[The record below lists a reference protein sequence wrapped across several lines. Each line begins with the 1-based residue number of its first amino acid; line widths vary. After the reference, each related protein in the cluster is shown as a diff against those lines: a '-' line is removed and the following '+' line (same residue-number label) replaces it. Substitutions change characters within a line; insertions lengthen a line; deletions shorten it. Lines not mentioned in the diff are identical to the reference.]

1 MRVLALDIG
10 EKRVGVAYADTEQNI
25 AMPLVV
31 LPAAEVE
38 SHAAPFRRLLE
49 DYEPDL
55 LVVGRPLTLTGDVG
69 PQAQRVE
76 AVALGVAKR
85 CGLDLEFA
93 DERLS
98 SAQAKR
104 IMHEQGM
111 TEKQMRGKLD
121 CVAASLFLQTW
132 LDRRRAHETMGDS

>member
-10 EKRVGVAYADTEQNI
+10 EKRVGVAYADTQRGI
-25 AMPLVV
+25 AMPLLV

-38 SHAAPFRRLLE
+38 GHAAPFRRLLE
-49 DYEPDL
+49 DYEPEL
-55 LVVGRPLTLTGDVG
+55 LVVGRPLTLAGEPG

-76 AVALGVAKR
+76 AVAQGVAKR
-85 CGLDLEFA
+85 CGLDLEFT

-132 LDRRRAHETMGDS
+132 LDRRAHDMMGDS

>member
-1 MRVLALDIG
+1 MRVLAFDIG
-10 EKRVGVAYADTEQNI
+10 EKRVGIAYGDTDHNV
-25 AMPLVV
+25 AMPVAV
-31 LPAAEVE
+31 LPAAAVE

-55 LVVGRPLTLTGDVG
+55 LVAGRPLTLKGEPG

-76 AVALGVAKR
+76 AVARSIAAR
-85 CGLDLEFA
+85 CGLELCFA

-111 TEKQMRGKLD
+111 SEKQMRGKLD
-121 CVAASLFLQTW
+121 SVAASLFLQTW
-132 LDRRRAHETMGDS
+132 LDRRAHQMMGDS